1 MNEAEQFD
9 RWVRAEVESLDDAPV
24 DFQEAALWQKMQAEL
39 YAPVIGRTNQ
49 TFYRKNRWAAA
60 VALLILATGLWW
72 QWPKAEK
79 TALVEIKVEQ
89 PKTTQTTR
97 LVAIAKP
104 TPPRRGTFP
113 RRGLARQPL
122 PRQLANSMPIPDHQQ
137 LFSEPQKVE
146 VIEIQPIV
154 ETKALPTIE
163 IAQKVEMPKTKPK
176 FKIVHANELEGFE
189 RAELAEAREKEAK
202 KQGFIVINW
211 KQKGQEPDNNL
222 MTYLRNKNKIRK
234 SSP

>member
-9 RWVRAEVESLDDAPV
+9 KWVRAEVESLDNAPV
-24 DFQEAALWQKMQAEL
+24 DFQESALWQKMQAEFH
-39 YAPVIGRTNQ
+39 APAVGRSKQ
-49 TFYRKNRWAAA
+49 VFYDKNGWAAA
-60 VALLILATGLWW
+60 IALLILATGLWW

-79 TALVEIKVEQ
+79 TALVETKMEQ
-89 PKTTQTTR
+89 PKTAQVTR
-97 LVAIAKP
+97 LVP
-104 TPPRRGTFP
+104 TPPLRGTPPRRGLSQQT
-113 RRGLARQPL
+113 L

-137 LFSEPQKVE
+137 VLSEPQKVE

-163 IAQKVEMPKTKPK
+163 IAQKVEVPKTKPK
-176 FKIVHANELEGFE
+176 FKIVHANELETFE

-211 KQKGQEPDNNL
+211 KQKNQEPNDNL
-222 MTYLRNKNKIRK
+222 MTYLRNKNKERK
-234 SSP
+234 NNL